1 MTSKH
6 AKRAKKKRTMLV
18 EAAIPPE
25 VREETS
31 AKLIQIV
38 EEYFKELLTLP
49 VENYGTHKLDIRR
62 EFARRK
68 ATALVGK
75 GPAALEDDAVQDIL
89 AIAFTDD
96 ELKVT
101 FTSNFYEELEKV
113 VSLALRLG
121 IDKFL
126 QAVESSLANLP
137 NDALANFS
145 IDENGA
151 ETFRLLSDQFAGTF
165 DELVDVAQT
174 L

>member
-6 AKRAKKKRTMLV
+6 AKRAKKKRRMLV

-89 AIAFTDD
+89 AWLWLWLLRANSQGVCGGDMRVRSKIFL
-96 ELKVT
+96 EYST
-101 FTSNFYEELEKV
+101 FWS
-113 VSLALRLG
+113 RW
-121 IDKFL
+121 
-126 QAVESSLANLP
+126 
-137 NDALANFS
+137 
-145 IDENGA
+145 
-151 ETFRLLSDQFAGTF
+151 
-165 DELVDVAQT
+165 
-174 L
+174 